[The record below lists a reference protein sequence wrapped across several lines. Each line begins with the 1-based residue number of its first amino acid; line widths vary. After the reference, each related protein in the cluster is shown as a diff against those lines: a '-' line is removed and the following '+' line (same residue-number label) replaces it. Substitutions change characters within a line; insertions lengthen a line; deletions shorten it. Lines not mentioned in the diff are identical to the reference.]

1 MNNTNFK
8 IWNNNATK
16 LWTVKRFLFA
26 VVNVLYVFFK
36 WNFLIAFAASFFG
49 ALNNKFFSSLQCK
62 FIHGFW
68 RRIMIAK
75 WTPVFSFLT
84 LPLVVAF
91 FTADCHLAFFTDQR
105 NMSKILAN
113 ATVVCICILLV
124 SVCHNLDFIH
134 PLF

>member
-1 MNNTNFK
+1 MNNATFK
-8 IWNNNATK
+8 LWNYNATK

-26 VVNVLYVFFK
+26 VVNVLNVFCK
-36 WNFLIAFAASFFG
+36 WNFLIAFAASFFS
-49 ALNNKFFSSLQCK
+49 AFNNKIFSCLQCK

-68 RRIMIAK
+68 RWIMIAK
-75 WTPVFSFLT
+75 WTLVFSFFT
-84 LPLVVAF
+84 IPLVVAF
-91 FTADCHLAFFTDQR
+91 FAADCHLTFYTDQR

-113 ATVVCICILLV
+113 ATVVYICILLV